1 MADALSRI
9 QIGLIRAKP
18 SDTLELLMAR
28 KPSKFVKKDSQV
40 YMLENGAER
49 LCIDDQDKKNKV
61 FERVHLDLCGPL
73 TDSDV
78 AVLQDAYSKWVKA
91 KPLDD
96 TR

>member
-1 MADALSRI
+1 MHLKKCFTCQTKKIDL
-9 QIGLIRAKP
+9 KP
-18 SDTLELLMAR
+18 HKEEMIAR
-28 KPSKFVKKDSQV
+28 DS
-40 YMLENGAER
+40 EE
-49 LCIDDQDKKNKV
+49 V